1 MTQFTK
7 STLAEDSAYRDVIAA
22 LEENLIELDRLGAA
36 IAAAQLQA
44 AICILRNERSD
55 SLVD

>member
-7 STLAEDSAYRDVIAA
+7 SASADDSDYREIIASLED
-22 LEENLIELDRLGAA
+22 NLVELDRLGAA

-44 AICILRNERSD
+44 AICFLRDERGD
-55 SLVD
+55 ELVD